1 MAEIEVFRARNTT
14 GLAVN
19 NTRVTKAKPY
29 GLIQTIQKFDVDDE
43 EIIKALEADVQP
55 VKRGEWKHIAGM
67 NSKCS
72 ECERYFPVQE
82 FESRPFDI
90 NFCPHCGARMDEG
103 AADENS

>member
-43 EIIKALEADVQP
+43 EILRLLKHGRWIDIY
-55 VKRGEWKHIAGM
+55 EWAEMHDMIPSGIGLYYW
-67 NSKCS
+67 CS
-72 ECERYFPVQE
+72 ECKKEQE
-82 FESRPFDI
+82 KKSD
-90 NFCPHCGARMDEG
+90 FCPNCGADMRGDTN
-103 AADENS
+103 DKT